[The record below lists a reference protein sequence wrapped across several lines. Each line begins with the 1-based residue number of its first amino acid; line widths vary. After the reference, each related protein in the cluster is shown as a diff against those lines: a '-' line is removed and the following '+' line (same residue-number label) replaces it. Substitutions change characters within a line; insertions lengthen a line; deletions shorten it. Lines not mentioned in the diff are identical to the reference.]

1 MPPALMSILAALAP
15 GLRYDQLARKA
26 TAVAMK
32 LDAEAFKRGKEKA
45 RQERQRARVLI
56 GAISYRAPRW

>member
-1 MPPALMSILAALAP
+1 MLMPPAPMRSSPSLAP

-32 LDAEAFKRGKEKA
+32 LDPEAFAAA
-45 RQERQRARVLI
+45 RTRP
-56 GAISYRAPRW
+56 APTGSG

>member
-1 MPPALMSILAALAP
+1 MRSSPRLAP

-32 LDAEAFKRGKEKA
+32 LDPEAFKRGKEQA
-45 RQERQRARVLI
+45 RADRQRV
-56 GAISYRAPRW
+56 